1 MTNQDYNLNQYQT
14 RTLPKTEAAAVSKT
28 FLLNVYN
35 WMTMGLAITG
45 LIAYAVST
53 VITEEFIARNIFLF
67 YGLLIFQLLIVI
79 GLSFAINKI
88 PAIVAIGAFFFYS
101 AITGLTFSLLFFVYT
116 SASIASTFFICA
128 AMFGSVSV
136 FGYIT
141 KMDLSK
147 IGAFAFMGLIGIII
161 ASVVN
166 MFLRNEM
173 LYWIISY
180 VGVLIFVGLTA
191 WDTQKI
197 KRMAQSIDGKS
208 EEGKK
213 AAIMGALNLYLDFI
227 NMFLFLLRIMGSRR

>member
-1 MTNQDYNLNQYQT
+1 MENNQFSTTGY
-14 RTLPKTEAAAVSKT
+14 KAVEIASAESRR

-35 WMTMGLAITG
+35 WMTMGLALTG
-45 LIAYAVST
+45 LIAYAVSSS
-53 VITEEFIARNIFLF
+53 ITLIRIFVLNPFLF
-67 YGLLIFQLLIVI
+67 YGLLIFQLIIVI
-79 GLSFAINKI
+79 ALSAAIGKI
-88 PAIVAIGAFFFYS
+88 PSIVAIGAFFLYS
-101 AITGLTFSLLFFVYT
+101 ALTGLTFSVLFLVYT

-141 KMDLSK
+141 KMDLS
-147 IGAFAFMGLIGIII
+147 GLGTFMYMGLVGLII

-166 MFLRNEM
+166 FFVASST
-173 LYWIISY
+173 LYWMISY

-197 KRMAQSIDGKS
+197 KKISMSQNFET

-213 AAIMGALNLYLDFI
+213 IAVMGALNLYLDFI
-227 NMFLFLLRIMGSRR
+227 NMFLFLLRIMGNRR

>member
-1 MTNQDYNLNQYQT
+1 MNNQDYNLNQYQT
-14 RTLPKTEAAAVSKT
+14 QTLPKTEAEAVSKT

-53 VITEEFIARNIFLF
+53 VITEEFLARNIFLF

-101 AITGLTFSLLFFVYT
+101 ALTGLTFSVLFLVYT

>member
-1 MTNQDYNLNQYQT
+1 MENNQFSTTGY
-14 RTLPKTEAAAVSKT
+14 KAVEIASAESRR

-35 WMTMGLAITG
+35 WMTMGLALTG
-45 LIAYAVST
+45 LIAYAVSSSNT
-53 VITEEFIARNIFLF
+53 LIRIFVLNPFLF
-67 YGLLIFQLLIVI
+67 YGLLIFQLIIVI
-79 GLSFAINKI
+79 ALSAAIGKI
-88 PAIVAIGAFFFYS
+88 PSIVAIGAFF
-101 AITGLTFSLLFFVYT
+101 LVYT

-141 KMDLSK
+141 KMDLS
-147 IGAFAFMGLIGIII
+147 GLGTFMYMGLVGLII

-166 MFLRNEM
+166 FFVASST
-173 LYWIISY
+173 LYWMISY

-197 KRMAQSIDGKS
+197 KKISMSQNFET

-213 AAIMGALNLYLDFI
+213 IAVMGALNLYLDFI
-227 NMFLFLLRIMGSRR
+227 NMFLFLLRIMGNRR

>member
-1 MTNQDYNLNQYQT
+1 MTNQNYYLNQYQT
-14 RTLPKTEAAAVSKT
+14 QTLPKTEAEAVSRT

-35 WMTMGLAITG
+35 WMTMGLVITG

-53 VITEEFIARNIFLF
+53 VITEELIARNIFLF

-101 AITGLTFSLLFFVYT
+101 ALTGLTFSVLFLVYT

>member
-1 MTNQDYNLNQYQT
+1 MKNQDINLNQYQT
-14 RTLPKTEAAAVSKT
+14 QTITKTEAAEVSRT

-35 WMTMGLAITG
+35 WMTMGLVITG

-53 VITEEFIARNIFLF
+53 VITEEFIAQNIFLF
-67 YGLLIFQLLIVI
+67 YGLLIFQLLIVV

-101 AITGLTFSLLFFVYT
+101 ALTGLTFSVLFLVYT
-116 SASIASTFFICA
+116 SASIASTFFVCA

-147 IGAFAFMGLIGIII
+147 IGAFAFMGLIGLII

-208 EEGKK
+208 EAGKK

-227 NMFLFLLRIMGSRR
+227 NMFLFLLRIMGSRK